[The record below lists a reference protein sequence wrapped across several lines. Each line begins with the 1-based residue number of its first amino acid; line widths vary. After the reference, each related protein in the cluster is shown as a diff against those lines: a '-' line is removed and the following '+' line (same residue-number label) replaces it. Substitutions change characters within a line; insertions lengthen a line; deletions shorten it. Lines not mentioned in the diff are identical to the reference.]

1 MSDIVSSNI
10 NELFPVQG
18 QDNPSQG
25 FRDNFLYI
33 KQGLATAKVEITD
46 LQNNS
51 AKKNVDNNF
60 NGHILENVIL
70 NHVSEIFRNKGN
82 VSGIGVTA
90 SVIEAQVQKLR
101 FTSNS
106 TLRFT
111 GWPSI
116 GSTGK
121 SYRIRLHLCSN
132 GVDNYTIIF
141 ATDGQGSIK
150 YAGDGAPFPHPFI
163 VSSSGAEKVIDAW
176 SYDGGVTIFI
186 KYLGE
191 FV

>member
-1 MSDIVSSNI
+1 MSNIAANTI

-33 KQGLATAKVEITD
+33 KQGLATAKVEITT
-46 LQNNS
+46 LENNS
-51 AKKNVDNNF
+51 AKLNADNNF
-60 NGHILENVIL
+60 NGHILQNVIV
-70 NHVSEIFRNKGN
+70 NNASEFFRNKGN
-82 VSGIGVTA
+82 VAGVGVTA
-90 SVIEAQVQKLR
+90 SVIEAQVQKLK
-101 FTSNS
+101 FTASS
-106 TLRFT
+106 TLRLT
-111 GWPSI
+111 GWPNI

-121 SYRIRLHLCSN
+121 NHRIRLHLCGDKVAN
-132 GVDNYTIIF
+132 HTIIF

-150 YAGDGAPFPHPFI
+150 YAGDGAPFPNPFT
-163 VSSSGAEKVIDAW
+163 VSISGAEKVIDAW

>member
-1 MSDIVSSNI
+1 MSNIASNNI
-10 NELFPVQG
+10 NELFPIQG

-46 LQNNS
+46 LENNT
-51 AKKNVDNNF
+51 AKLNGDNDF
-60 NGHILENVIL
+60 NGHMLENIIVNNL
-70 NHVSEIFRNKGN
+70 SEFFRNKGS
-82 VSGIGVTA
+82 VAGVGVTA
-90 SVIEAQVQKLR
+90 SVTDAQVQKLK

-106 TLRFT
+106 TLRLT

-121 SYRIRLHLCSN
+121 NHRIRLHLCSN
-132 GVDNYTIIF
+132 SVDNYTITF
-141 ATDGQGSIK
+141 ATDSQGSIK
-150 YAGDGAPFPHPFI
+150 YAGDGAPFPHPFV
-163 VSSSGAEKVIDAW
+163 VSASGAEKVIDAW
-176 SYDGGVTIFI
+176 SYDGGVTIYI

>member
-51 AKKNVDNNF
+51 AKKNADNNF
-60 NGHILENVIL
+60 NGHVLENVIV
-70 NHVSEIFRNKGN
+70 NHVSEFFRNKGN
-82 VSGIGVTA
+82 VSGVGVTA

-116 GSTGK
+116 GSIGK
-121 SYRIRLHLCSN
+121 SYRIRLHLCGDNVSN
-132 GVDNYTIIF
+132 HTIIF

-150 YAGDGAPFPHPFI
+150 YAGDGAPFPNPFI
-163 VSSSGAEKVIDAW
+163 VSTSGAEKVVDVW